1 MSVRIDLTR
10 WRIRASVFLLAMLW
24 AAFFMCGILLGNWM
38 AETHA
43 EGVLGYDYAL
53 YIQQLSDPRWIFYM
67 GVRHPGLGLVMSPI
81 VLVGAALASV
91 GECWRQV
98 FIILFFAFIA
108 VANVW
113 LVKKIAGWM
122 AVCVFLVF
130 GWTWVLAAVPES
142 FPVAMLSL
150 LLVLVLVK
158 SDIQGWQRWLGWGI
172 LFMLCSAITI
182 TNGLKVVIAFL
193 VAERCSRRL
202 KCLVVAG
209 LVGIVAAGISFFYL
223 RMLCW
228 NAAHPEMPKTIC
240 GALAQTLFW
249 IPDGLGVWGRVK
261 AGIVNFFL
269 VPVLPLAALPFDSNL
284 RLHSIPSVCATG
296 WIWGICV
303 YALFATA
310 FGYVRKSCV
319 VRAMMGMFAVDALI
333 HLVCGWG
340 LHEGWIFSAHWFF
353 MVPIMVGLANQ
364 RLKGDLSR

>member
-1 MSVRIDLTR
+1 MNVRIDLTR
-10 WRIRASVFLLAMLW
+10 WRSRASVFLFVILW
-24 AAFFMCGILLGNWM
+24 AAFFACGILLRNWM
-38 AETHA
+38 AETRV
-43 EGVLGYDYAL
+43 EGVLGYDYVL
-53 YIQQLSDPRWIFYM
+53 YYQQLSDPRWIFYT
-67 GVRHPGLGLVMSPI
+67 GVRHPGLGIVMSPI
-81 VLVGAALASV
+81 VLVGAIFASF
-91 GECWRQV
+91 GEFWRQG
-98 FIILFFAFIA
+98 FILLAFAFIA
-108 VANVW
+108 VVNVW

-122 AVCVFLVF
+122 AVCLFLTF

-150 LLVLVLVK
+150 LLVLLLIK
-158 SDIQGWQRWLGWGI
+158 SDIQGWRRWLGWGI

-269 VPVLPLAALPFDSNL
+269 IPVIPHCTLPFDSNL